1 MEKFKLLVLCIIIA
15 GFFWSCD
22 KDEVANEIPEHVT
35 LKPTKA
41 QLDKLSAMFINTD
54 NVVIKDI
61 TTLDGIKKKYLVSGD
76 ILIPVL
82 DLKNYSKLK
91 PKTTNQKQFRFPH
104 IVSPPYRVIDILGY
118 TGSGYALTSKMQ
130 TGLRWAV
137 NNYNSLGN
145 SLRFRLTFG
154 TDFSSADMVV
164 YNNNQPGGG
173 GAASTPNPAGRPGK
187 YIQINAGTNSFS
199 TNVVEHVMTHEIGH
213 AIGLAHQ
220 DWYNLQSCGYTG
232 PVPAGPAPIWIPGT
246 PWSPYTDSVMLAC
259 FSASADGELTATD
272 ILALNI
278 LY

>member
-1 MEKFKLLVLCIIIA
+1 MGTLKRLVLCTIIA
-15 GFFWSCD
+15 GFFWSCQKED
-22 KDEVANEIPEHVT
+22 LTTETPEQVT
-35 LKPTKA
+35 LEPTKV
-41 QLDKLSAMFINTD
+41 QLDKLSNMLINTD
-54 NVVIKDI
+54 NVTIKDI

-76 ILIPVL
+76 ILIPVF

-91 PKTTNQKQFRFPH
+91 PKTTNQKQFRFPY
-104 IVSPPYRVIDILGY
+104 IVSPLYRVIDILGY

-130 TGLRWAV
+130 TALRWAV

-145 SLRFRLTFG
+145 SLQFRLTFG
-154 TDFSSADMVV
+154 TDFSPADMVV

-173 GAASTPNPAGRPGK
+173 GAASIPNAAGKPGK
-187 YIQINAGTNSFS
+187 YIQINAGTNSYS

-232 PVPAGPAPIWIPGT
+232 PVPAEPTPIWIPGT
-246 PWSPYTDSVMLAC
+246 PWSPYTDSIMLAC